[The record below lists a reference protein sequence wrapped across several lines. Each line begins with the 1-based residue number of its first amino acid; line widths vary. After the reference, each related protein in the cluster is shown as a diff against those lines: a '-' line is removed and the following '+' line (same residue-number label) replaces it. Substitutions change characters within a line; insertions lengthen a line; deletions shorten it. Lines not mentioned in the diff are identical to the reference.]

1 MTPEE
6 LHRALEKMPA
16 RSAQV
21 LGHRVLE
28 ARSRDECAA
37 LYSLKLPQWDVLF
50 ARAVQDF
57 ERALGRTPPDDD
69 SAAPRLAEAL
79 TPELQ
84 LLSQHRD
91 EVKRLMEKAQ
101 ADYEA
106 SPRYTVEVWARRL
119 AIAGIIA
126 LTLYFYLK

>member
-1 MTPEE
+1 MTPNE
-6 LHRALEKMPA
+6 LHRALADMPA

-50 ARAVQDF
+50 ARAVHDF
-57 ERALGRTPPDDD
+57 ERALGGSPPDDD
-69 SAAPRLAEAL
+69 ADAPRLAESL

-84 LLSQHRD
+84 QLFRHRD

-119 AIAGIIA
+119 AIVGIIA